1 MYFKK
6 KRNFKD
12 QQVKSSANNY
22 IIDSK
27 GRKKFWLKKRVSRKE
42 FKFLRF
48 KFNFVHN
55 IWALKNKKDTLFLYF
70 LKNFY
75 VLKNYIFFLSV
86 KKCQKN
92 IFANFSDIKG
102 NVIYK
107 ASSGFFH
114 KRSLRK
120 TFFATGFLLKKMQN
134 NLVIK
139 KLFSD
144 DKKMQDKKS
153 FFFFNIVGGNYQRG
167 FRKNL
172 KDFIKK
178 SSSKFFKITE
188 LKCKAHN
195 GVRKSKRRRK

>member
-1 MYFKK
+1 MY
-6 KRNFKD
+6 
-12 QQVKSSANNY
+12 
-22 IIDSK
+22 
-27 GRKKFWLKKRVSRKE
+27 LKKSLNYWNLNLILYIKSE
-42 FKFLRF
+42 FLKIREIYFFIFFF
-48 KFNFVHN
+48 KNFHV
-55 IWALKNKKDTLFLYF
+55 
-70 LKNFY
+70 LKNF
-75 VLKNYIFFLSV
+75 IFFLFI

-92 IFANFSDIKG
+92 IFANFSNIYG

-134 NLVIK
+134 SIVIK
-139 KLFSD
+139 KLFAD
-144 DKKMQDKKS
+144 DKKRQQKKT

-178 SSSKFFKITE
+178 GSSRFFKITE

>member
-1 MYFKK
+1 MYYKK
-6 KRNFKD
+6 KDYRN
-12 QQVKSSANNY
+12 SIRGTNNNY

-27 GRKKFWLKKRVSRKE
+27 GRKKFWLRKRVSKKE
-42 FKFLRF
+42 FKLLKF
-48 KFNFVHN
+48 KFNFVHKK
-55 IWALKNKKDTLFLYF
+55 WVFKNKRDIFFYF
-70 LKNFY
+70 FFKNFHVLKNF
-75 VLKNYIFFLSV
+75 IFFLFI

-92 IFANFSDIKG
+92 IFANFSNIYG

-134 NLVIK
+134 NIVIK
-139 KLFSD
+139 KLFAD
-144 DKKMQDKKS
+144 DKKRQQKKT

-178 SSSKFFKITE
+178 GSSRFFKITE